1 MKVQCDLCRE
11 IVVAELAIDGDKIA
25 VRCPSCRGRFL
36 VDASVEAPVEK
47 AVAIAAP
54 IDGPSMTCP
63 KCNTVQRPSEACRQC
78 GLRADRMK
86 GYASSADDAP
96 PALTAAWAN
105 CLATWSDP
113 EAHEELAKV
122 AAAHGAYAWVA
133 RRYRD
138 RLRDQP
144 QNATAAQRLAAI
156 TRITEASL
164 RASAAARPD
173 GKSGGHKPY
182 KNAVTILVALVL
194 LAAAGTIYA
203 MVTSPGQDEQAAPE
217 SIPIQPPPHR

>member
-25 VRCPSCRGRFL
+25 VRCPSCKGRFF
-36 VDASVEAPVEK
+36 VDATVEVQPEK

-54 IDGPSMTCP
+54 IDGPTMECP
-63 KCNTVQRPSEACRQC
+63 KCGTVQRPADACRQC

-86 GYASSADDAP
+86 TFSSAADEAP
-96 PALTAAWAN
+96 PALTAAWAK

-113 EAHEELAKV
+113 DAHEELAKV
-122 AAAHGAYAWVA
+122 AAAYGAYAWVA

-138 RLRDQP
+138 RLREHP
-144 QNATAAQRLAAI
+144 GNATAAQRLAAI

-164 RASAAARPD
+164 RASAAVRPEPR
-173 GKSGGHKPY
+173 GGAGGHKPY
-182 KNAVTILVALVL
+182 KNAVTILIALVL

-203 MVTSPGQDEQAAPE
+203 MVTTPSQDSGSAPP
-217 SIPIQPPPHR
+217 IPIQPHR